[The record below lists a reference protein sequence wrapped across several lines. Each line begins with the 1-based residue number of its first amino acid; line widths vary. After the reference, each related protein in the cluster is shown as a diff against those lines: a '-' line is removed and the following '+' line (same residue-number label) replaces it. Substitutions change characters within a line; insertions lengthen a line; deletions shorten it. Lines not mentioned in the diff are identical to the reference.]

1 MSRRLSA
8 AARAAASAAIAA
20 PDRTSI
26 VKALTNV
33 LPHQDGSWL
42 AHSNVYKEGAESR
55 IKADKDIIPATQ
67 TQDFC
72 EYVSASAF
80 VHCGDGWGYIGRAA
94 DAILKGDLH
103 SAVHLTY
110 YSELRATMSLLASH
124 GIYIGNNR
132 HFALSASGPAVL
144 LSMDGTHTAAWQ
156 IMDAWKRTSMA
167 SSTVSRIV
175 RAGGEDLASWVSG
188 VAGAGTS
195 AVLDDLFRRL
205 ALDLKTFSK
214 DRERRNAASYR
225 PTWLHAETLSSETAA
240 ELVSGVWSVLEPEVS
255 GSFPELDRILI
266 AEVLRESYTATRQV
280 PGTGQ
285 TPAVDWTNWES
296 WIAVQIPSLVAGS
309 ALEDY
314 LINLPHLAPAT
325 DPVSKALAATTR
337 SPVTL
342 EAHIAEML
350 GRAAVLLRFATG
362 ACLQLADDGGLSQ
375 SDIEN
380 WTDALGLS
388 RGYWD
393 HADAPDE
400 KLDLWAD
407 IADALE
413 AVGDRPIGGPL
424 RTLHSRL
431 DGAAT
436 TLGQTE
442 RVVVW
447 SFA

>member
-1 MSRRLSA
+1 MSRGLNA
-8 AARAAASAAIAA
+8 AARAAITSA
-20 PDRTSI
+20 DRIS
-26 VKALTNV
+26 VVNALSNV
-33 LPHQDGSWL
+33 LPHSDGSWL
-42 AHSNVYKEGAESR
+42 GVGNAYKGGAEST
-55 IKADKDIIPATQ
+55 IKADNNVIPAVRAQ
-67 TQDFC
+67 EFC

-80 VHCGDGWGYIGRAA
+80 VHCGDGWGYLGRAT

-124 GIYIGNNR
+124 GIYVGNNR
-132 HFALSASGPAVL
+132 HFALSASGPASL
-144 LSMDGTHTAAWQ
+144 LSTEGTHTAAWQ
-156 IMDAWKRTSMA
+156 IMDAWKRTPVA
-167 SSTVSRIV
+167 SAAVANIV

-188 VAGAGTS
+188 VAGAGTV

-205 ALDLKTFSK
+205 ALDLETFSK

-225 PTWLHAETLSSETAA
+225 PTWLHAETLSSEAAA
-240 ELVSGVWSVLEPEVS
+240 ELVAGVWSVLEPEVS

-266 AEVLRESYTATRQV
+266 AEVLRASYAATRQV
-280 PGTGQ
+280 SGTGQ
-285 TPAVDWTNWES
+285 IPGSVDWTDWNS
-296 WIAVQIPSLVAGS
+296 WVSVQLPSLVAGS

-314 LINLPHLAPAT
+314 LIQLPNLAPET
-325 DPVSKALAATTR
+325 DPVSMALSATNHSTG
-337 SPVTL
+337 PL
-342 EAHIAEML
+342 GGHIAEML

-362 ACLQLADDGGLSQ
+362 ASLQLADDGGLSRT
-375 SDIEN
+375 DLEH

-388 RGYWD
+388 RGYWED
-393 HADAPDE
+393 ADAPDE

-407 IADALE
+407 VADALQ
-413 AVGDRPIGGPL
+413 AIGDRPLGGAL
-424 RTLHSRL
+424 RNLHGRL
-431 DGAAT
+431 AGTAT